1 MKSCEGVLH
10 TLLKENRLTMKS
22 IHSRRLSLLLSIV
35 LLIVMT
41 ACASSVSKEESS
53 EAGSSDRIEEVQAV
67 DESEAEQGQV
77 ADESAAEQGQ
87 SADESAAEQGQAA
100 VDATAEQGQ
109 VVDESAAEQGKVADE
124 SAVEQGKVAE
134 DAIELLKQADEAAQE
149 KYDNMDLND
158 KESVMEMIQALTQ
171 MESAIQLAKN
181 QQIAT
186 WDDDRKILSID
197 EEIRCVRVSG
207 GTSTTISYMKGR
219 KGLVIVHYGGD
230 DYYLYYVCDGTLI
243 GRESGHSTGRLDFS
257 GCLPDWK
264 DDPTGETHSII
275 DGREV
280 KDHYGDYEYD
290 KEVKRAEEYL
300 QEAEEVLDEAGE

>member
-1 MKSCEGVLH
+1 MKSL
-10 TLLKENRLTMKS
+10 
-22 IHSRRLSLLLSIV
+22 HSRRLSLFLTIV
-35 LLIVMT
+35 LLIAMT

-53 EAGSSDRIEEVQAV
+53 EAGSSDQIVEVQSA
-67 DESEAEQGQV
+67 EEGASEQWQV

-87 SADESAAEQGQAA
+87 TADESAAEQGQTADEA
-100 VDATAEQGQ
+100 DENAAEQGQ
-109 VVDESAAEQGKVADE
+109 A
-124 SAVEQGKVAE
+124 AE
-134 DAIELLKQADEAAQE
+134 DAMQLLQQADEAAQE
-149 KYDNMDLND
+149 KYDNLDLND

-264 DDPTGETHSII
+264 NDPTGETHSII

>member
-1 MKSCEGVLH
+1 MFLA
-10 TLLKENRLTMKS
+10 
-22 IHSRRLSLLLSIV
+22 IV
-35 LLIVMT
+35 LLIAMI
-41 ACASSVSKEESS
+41 ACAKPEMKEESY
-53 EAGSSDRIEEVQAV
+53 EAESSGQSEEVRQ
-67 DESEAEQGQV
+67 
-77 ADESAAEQGQ
+77 ADESAAEQSRQ
-87 SADESAAEQGQAA
+87 ADEN
-100 VDATAEQGQ
+100 TAEQGRP
-109 VVDESAAEQGKVADE
+109 D
-124 SAVEQGKVAE
+124 E
-134 DAIELLKQADEAAQE
+134 DAMQILKQADEAAQE
-149 KYDNMDLND
+149 KYDNLDLND

-171 MESAIQLAKN
+171 MESAIQLAEN

-186 WDDDRKILSID
+186 WDDDREILSIG

-264 DDPTGETHSII
+264 NDPTGETHSII

>member
-1 MKSCEGVLH
+1 MKSL
-10 TLLKENRLTMKS
+10 
-22 IHSRRLSLLLSIV
+22 HSRRLSLFLTIV
-35 LLIVMT
+35 LLIAMT

-53 EAGSSDRIEEVQAV
+53 EAGSSDQIVEVQSA
-67 DESEAEQGQV
+67 EEGASEQWQV

-87 SADESAAEQGQAA
+87 AAEESAAEQGQTADEA
-100 VDATAEQGQ
+100 DENAAEQGQ
-109 VVDESAAEQGKVADE
+109 A
-124 SAVEQGKVAE
+124 AE
-134 DAIELLKQADEAAQE
+134 DAMQLLQQADEAAQE
-149 KYDNMDLND
+149 KYDNLDLND

-171 MESAIQLAKN
+171 MESAIQLAEN

-186 WDDDRKILSID
+186 WDDDREILSIG

-264 DDPTGETHSII
+264 NDPTGETHSII